1 MEFRW
6 IEWNVEKVRKHG
18 VEPEEAEQAVCN
30 ARRPFPQENY
40 DDRWLVLAQSD
51 GGRYLQ
57 VVYLIDADRTIF
69 VIHARPLTE
78 QEKRRLRKR
87 QS

>member
-30 ARRPFPQENY
+30 ARTPYPRKEL
-40 DDRWLVLAQSD
+40 DGRRLVRSKTDA
-51 GGRYLQ
+51 GRFLQ
-57 VVYLIDADRTIF
+57 VAFIIDPDSTLFI
-69 VIHARPLTE
+69 IHARPLTE
-78 QEKRRLRKR
+78 REKRSLRR
-87 QS
+87 ESR